1 MGRFPGSPFHFRVFV
16 VMPLGTSSLTQHR
29 ESVWYICAMVFRR
42 LAVCS
47 LLLTTALAYVPAS
60 GQATNPSAESRPPAP
75 RTTSSSTATQPSGS
89 QNTKPDCDGVP
100 CEEQQPHVIVTLPA
114 PAPVEWL
121 WHDRVLFGAYLV
133 LAIVG
138 YIGIAMAVSSLRKI
152 ARLTKST
159 ESAASAAL
167 LIGQSIIDS
176 QRPWLL
182 ITVEP
187 SVNIENS
194 FNIMATNRGRTPGK
208 ITATSEQ
215 FKIAIDETHLPGDP
229 QYLNL
234 KKASPLVPIILLPG
248 ESTPIM
254 PFRREEL
261 RGVCENDEVFR
272 RIERWEEKVF
282 IYGKVVY
289 IDLIAPPET
298 QIHETNW
305 CCWYIHG
312 RQKSG
317 LVIAGPPA
325 YNNHT

>member
-1 MGRFPGSPFHFRVFV
+1 M
-16 VMPLGTSSLTQHR
+16 
-29 ESVWYICAMVFRR
+29 EFRR

-47 LLLTTALAYVPAS
+47 LLLIMTLANVPAS
-60 GQATNPSAESRPPAP
+60 GQATSPSTESRPAAP
-75 RTTSSSTATQPSGS
+75 RTAPSNTATQTSAT
-89 QNTKPDCDGVP
+89 QTAKPDCDGAP
-100 CEEQQPHVIVTLPA
+100 CEEQQPRVIVTLPA
-114 PAPVEWL
+114 PAPAAWP
-121 WHDRVLFGAYLV
+121 WHDRVLWGAYLI
-133 LAIVG
+133 LALVG

-152 ARLTKST
+152 GRLTKSA
-159 ESAASAAL
+159 ESSASAAL

-215 FKIAIDETHLPGDP
+215 FKIAIDETHLPADP

-254 PFRREEL
+254 PFRRDEL

-289 IDLIAPPET
+289 IDLVAPPET

-317 LVIAGPPA
+317 LVIAGPPT

>member
-1 MGRFPGSPFHFRVFV
+1 MMGQRELPPIRSPAVLCVSTPSHAQPRD
-16 VMPLGTSSLTQHR
+16 PL
-29 ESVWYICAMVFRR
+29 WYICAMEFRR

-47 LLLTTALAYVPAS
+47 LLLIMTLAYVPAS
-60 GQATNPSAESRPPAP
+60 GQATSPSAESRPAP
-75 RTTSSSTATQPSGS
+75 RTTRSNAATQNSAS
-89 QNTKPDCDGVP
+89 QTAKPDCDGGP
-100 CEEQQPHVIVTLPA
+100 CDEQQPRVIVTLPA
-114 PAPVEWL
+114 PAPPVWP
-121 WHDRVLFGAYLV
+121 WHDQVLWAAYLI

-138 YIGIAMAVSSLRKI
+138 YVGIAMAVSSLRKI
-152 ARLTKST
+152 GRLTKSA
-159 ESAASAAL
+159 ESSASAAL

-215 FKIAIDETHLPGDP
+215 FKIAVDETQLPSDP

-254 PFRREEL
+254 PFRRDEL

-289 IDLIAPPET
+289 IDLVAPPET

>member
-1 MGRFPGSPFHFRVFV
+1 MSRAPRDP
-16 VMPLGTSSLTQHR
+16 
-29 ESVWYICAMVFRR
+29 VWYICAMEFRR

-47 LLLTTALAYVPAS
+47 LLLIMTLAYLPAS
-60 GQATNPSAESRPPAP
+60 GQATSPSTESRPAAP
-75 RTTSSSTATQPSGS
+75 RTAPPNTATQSS
-89 QNTKPDCDGVP
+89 ATQTAKPDCDGAP
-100 CEEQQPHVIVTLPA
+100 CEEQQPRVIVTLPA
-114 PAPVEWL
+114 PAPAVWP
-121 WHDRVLFGAYLV
+121 WHDRVLWGAYLV
-133 LAIVG
+133 LALVG
-138 YIGIAMAVSSLRKI
+138 YIGIAMAISSLRKI
-152 ARLTKST
+152 GRLTKSA
-159 ESAASAAL
+159 ESSASAAL

-215 FKIAIDETHLPGDP
+215 FKIAIDETHLPADP

-254 PFRREEL
+254 PFRRDEL
-261 RGVCENDEVFR
+261 RGVCESDEVFR
-272 RIERWEEKVF
+272 RIVSWEEKVF

-289 IDLIAPPET
+289 IDLVAPPET

-317 LVIAGPPA
+317 LVIAGPPT